1 MSSSASLSLSQIVR
15 TSVAAASL
23 AAAAVSATGISLTQQ
38 APARSQWV
46 YFDLSGKLA
55 YRALKTGDRII
66 DFSYAG
72 YMGGGVRL
80 PVVPAKR
87 TLTPTG
93 GDDTVTIQ
101 AAIDEVSRL
110 MLVDGFRGAVVLAP
124 GHFHCSKT
132 LNLTVS
138 GVVLRGSGSG
148 ENGTV
153 VELTGEPHNGIS
165 IAGESRIVAAEEKT
179 TLADVYVP
187 AGSLSLRV
195 RNPALFHAGDVIQIT
210 KPVTS
215 EWLHLMDMD
224 TMVRDAKKQTWV
236 SGVLVTERT
245 VLAIK
250 GDTLRLDV
258 PLTDSYDAKYLGT
271 DGTTVGKVEHSGL
284 VEQVGVENF
293 KLVAPAKKIMLFDPH
308 FNGIVMK
315 DAKDSW
321 VRNLRILDTTEAVTV
336 GKGTRRITVDD
347 VDATQS
353 IPVQGAAK
361 PADFSAGGTQILINR
376 CTGTGDNIFYV
387 VTGDREQGPN
397 VVLHSVFHGD
407 GHIQPHQR
415 WATGLLVDSSEV
427 PEGGIDLLNR
437 GSMGSG
443 HGWTMGWGV
452 VWNSVAKSF
461 VIQMPPGS
469 ANWSIGNRGKED
481 LGSRPTFDPGPA
493 LPMLPQGYIESEGQ
507 SVSPSSLYLEQLKE
521 RLGPQAV
528 KNIGY

>member
-1 MSSSASLSLSQIVR
+1 MSPSASLSLSQIVR
-15 TSVAAASL
+15 ATAVAASL
-23 AAAAVSATGISLTQQ
+23 ATVAVSANGVSTEHHAST
-38 APARSQWV
+38 RSRWV
-46 YFDLSGKLA
+46 YFDSSGKLA
-55 YRALKTGDRII
+55 YRPLKAGDRII

-80 PVVPAKR
+80 PLVPVKR
-87 TLTPTG
+87 TLTPSG
-93 GDDTVTIQ
+93 GDDTAAIQ
-101 AAIDEVSRL
+101 ATIDEVSRL
-110 MLVDGFRGAVVLAP
+110 TPVDGFRGAVLLAP
-124 GHFHCSKT
+124 GRFHCSKT
-132 LNLTVS
+132 LNLTIS

-148 ENGTV
+148 DNGTI
-153 VELTGEPHNGIS
+153 VELTGEPHVGIS
-165 IAGESRIVAAEEKT
+165 IAGESKIVADGEKT
-179 TLADVYVP
+179 TLADAYVP

-195 RNPALFHAGDVIQIT
+195 RKPLLFRVGETIQIT
-210 KPVTS
+210 KPVTP

-245 VLAIK
+245 VIAVK

-258 PLTDSYDAKYLGT
+258 PLTDSYDVKYLGI

-284 VEQVGVENF
+284 VEQIGIEDF
-293 KLVAPAKKIMLFDPH
+293 KLVAPARKIMLFDPH
-308 FNGIVMK
+308 FNGIIMK
-315 DAKDSW
+315 DTKDSW
-321 VRNLRILDTTEAVTV
+321 IHNLHILDTTEAVTV
-336 GKGTRRITVDD
+336 GKGARRITVDN
-347 VDATQS
+347 VDATQT

-361 PADFSAGGTQILINR
+361 PADFSADGTQILINR

-397 VVLHSVFHGD
+397 VVLNSVFHGD

-427 PEGGIDLLNR
+427 PDGGIDLLNR

-452 VWNSVAKSF
+452 VWNSVANSF

-481 LGSRPTFDPGPA
+481 VGSRPTFDPGPPM
-493 LPMLPQGYIESEGQ
+493 PMLPQGFIESEGQ
-507 SVSPSSLYLEQLKE
+507 KVLPSSLYLEQLRE